1 MDEKSLRDM
10 VRSVV
15 LEILEEENVSMS
27 RDVEPKSGVMSVKGS
42 TIKTEPFPFDIGPAG
57 RGVFLKDIVSLEES
71 PRIGIG
77 FMEMR
82 ESSFPWTLRYDEAD
96 YIIEGTLDIIV
107 NGRTIR
113 GNAGDVLFIPKDSS
127 IEFSAPH
134 YAKFMYVTY
143 PADWSNQ

>member
-1 MDEKSLRDM
+1 MDESGLKDI

-15 LEILEEENVSMS
+15 LEILEKGTPSLK
-27 RDVEPKSGVMSVKGS
+27 RDIEPKSGVMSIKGS
-42 TIKTEPFPFDIGPAG
+42 SIKTEPFPFDIGPAG

-113 GNAGDVLFIPKDSS
+113 GNAGDVIFIPKDSS
-127 IEFSAPH
+127 IEFSVPN